1 MWLPFPSLLTHPG
14 DRMQLGAGRVFEH
27 VGRECFKIIYDLVCS
42 QRLRKVTPHLNV
54 YGTKGFGKSFRL
66 VALVTLLL
74 KKVSVSA
81 CCFCM
86 FDL

>member
-1 MWLPFPSLLTHPG
+1 MWLPFPSLLTHPS
-14 DRMQLGAGRVFEH
+14 DRMNLNDNDQFEH

-54 YGTKGFGKSFRL
+54 YGTKGFGKSFRIS
-66 VALVTLLL
+66 ALATLFL
-74 KKVSVSA
+74 KQVSVSP